1 MWCLKGVDLL
11 LCDVSVR
18 LDEVL
23 VKWLELGE
31 VASASHAVHRLL
43 AFATGVTV
51 QVSLE
56 HVFRH
61 EMAAAF
67 GLYTSV
73 PVTDRNLE
81 SCLSRHSK
89 RVSVSSNLKLMPW
102 FRNLSS
108 TLFLTFVMEV
118 FIQNQSGSKINL
130 TSAWCRRRWVPNL
143 ELDAYLPH
151 GWHVSPGRGTFSRI
165 SSIGSLWH
173 FPVDGCLVC
182 WQR

>member
-43 AFATGVTV
+43 ALATGVTV

-67 GLYTSV
+67 GLNTSV
-73 PVTDRNLE
+73 PVTDRKKIFRKLKFQIVLKFSDYLFRLQANISVL
-81 SCLSRHSK
+81 LSAI
-89 RVSVSSNLKLMPW
+89 SV
-102 FRNLSS
+102 
-108 TLFLTFVMEV
+108 
-118 FIQNQSGSKINL
+118 
-130 TSAWCRRRWVPNL
+130 
-143 ELDAYLPH
+143 
-151 GWHVSPGRGTFSRI
+151 
-165 SSIGSLWH
+165 
-173 FPVDGCLVC
+173 LVGKVLV
-182 WQR
+182 